1 MNQKNSLGLN
11 KCFKDMDDPIELFGE
26 WFNEAKKTEIND
38 PNAVALATADNK
50 GLPSVRMVLLKDYDK
65 NGFVFYTNLNSKKSL
80 DLKENP
86 SASLCFHW
94 KSLLR
99 QIRLTGAVS
108 KVSEEEADKYYKTR
122 SYNSRI
128 GAWASQQSEV
138 LKNRE
143 QLNDLIDEFK
153 KLLISDGFLNLAKDE
168 FSYEIINLIFPQFKN
183 LHLIKN
189 LNKYAKENI
198 KKVDFVFLISLMI
211 IDGSDNVEYFIYKF
225 NISKK
230 DKKRILF
237 LNDYFKNKN
246 SKIFNTKDL
255 WKVLYFNGKESLL
268 DLINFQIF
276 KSKKIDK
283 KLLNL
288 LDFFKDKEAPLMP
301 LRAITL
307 MTKYKIPEGK
317 DLGLKLKKIENKWV
331 DNNFKISEKEVQK
344 LINN

>member
-1 MNQKNSLGLN
+1 
-11 KCFKDMDDPIELFGE
+11 MDDPIELFGE

-143 QLNDLIDEFK
+143 QLNHLIDKFK
-153 KLLISDGFLNLAKDE
+153 KKYSDENNVPRPDYWSGW
-168 FSYEIINLIFPQFKN
+168 
-183 LHLIKN
+183 N
-189 LNKYAKENI
+189 LNPDSIEFWLDGDHRIHQRLKYI
-198 KKVDFVFLISLMI
+198 KK
-211 IDGSDNVEYFIYKF
+211 DN
-225 NISKK
+225 NNW
-230 DKKRILF
+230 DKI
-237 LNDYFKNKN
+237 
-246 SKIFNTKDL
+246 
-255 WKVLYFNGKESLL
+255 
-268 DLINFQIF
+268 
-276 KSKKIDK
+276 
-283 KLLNL
+283 LLN
-288 LDFFKDKEAPLMP
+288 P
-301 LRAITL
+301 
-307 MTKYKIPEGK
+307 
-317 DLGLKLKKIENKWV
+317 
-331 DNNFKISEKEVQK
+331 
-344 LINN
+344 